1 MKNFD
6 EKLVL
11 DTAFGK
17 METVFVPQKKGTEG
31 DKFESVEAILNYE
44 EPVESHYVASMLD
57 GNYKG
62 MQRQGCIRKNA
73 IYELMSAVSEQH
85 ARDLIEQYEVLL

>member
-17 METVFVPQKKGTEG
+17 METVFVAQSKGTEG
-31 DKFESVEAILNYE
+31 DKFESVEALLNHE
-44 EPVESHYVASMLD
+44 EPVESHYIATMLD
-57 GNYKG
+57 GDYKG
-62 MQRQGCIRKNA
+62 MKRQGRIRQNA

-85 ARDLIEQYEVLL
+85 ARDLIEKYEVLL